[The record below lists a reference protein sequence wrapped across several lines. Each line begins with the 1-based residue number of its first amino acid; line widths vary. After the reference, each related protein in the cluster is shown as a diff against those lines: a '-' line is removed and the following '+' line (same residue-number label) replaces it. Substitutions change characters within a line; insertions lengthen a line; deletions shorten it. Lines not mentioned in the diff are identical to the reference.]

1 MRPRTTRRGDT
12 RLTATDGATT
22 FQPRPA
28 EGPLPEMLAS
38 LEAEFFVEWQV
49 AELTLSVQTPDR

>member
-1 MRPRTTRRGDT
+1 M
-12 RLTATDGATT
+12 TATDAA
-22 FQPRPA
+22 PRFRPQPA

-49 AELTLSVQTPDR
+49 AEAHAQRPSR